1 MAESLWWVM
10 QQMCPLREN
19 RKIIL
24 IITDGEPDSI
34 PAAQEAFKQAQKK
47 GFECYGLGI
56 MCSSIATL
64 LPHTSRVIETLPQCE
79 LSRKLRISVT
89 RLENSQDHFFP
100 FGTVLAFNVSSKEKA
115 WAKGR
120 GACRK

>member
-10 QQMCPLREN
+10 QQMCLLREN

-56 MCSSIATL
+56 MCSNIATCCLMPAASLRRFHSL
-64 LPHTSRVIETLPQCE
+64 LRHCSDC
-79 LSRKLRISVT
+79 
-89 RLENSQDHFFP
+89 
-100 FGTVLAFNVSSKEKA
+100 SK
-115 WAKGR
+115 GP
-120 GACRK
+120 

>member
-1 MAESLWWVM
+1 MTPMAESLWWVM
-10 QQMCPLREN
+10 QQMCLLREN

-56 MCSSIATL
+56 MCSNIATL
-64 LPHTSRVIETLPQCE
+64 LPHTSRVIETLPQLAPALFE
-79 LSRKLRISVT
+79 LLAGALRRK
-89 RLENSQDHFFP
+89 
-100 FGTVLAFNVSSKEKA
+100 A
-115 WAKGR
+115 
-120 GACRK
+120 

>member
-1 MAESLWWVM
+1 MTPMAESLWWVM
-10 QQMCPLREN
+10 QQMCLLREN

-64 LPHTSRVIETLPQCE
+64 LPHASRVIETLPQ
-79 LSRKLRISVT
+79 LAPALFKL
-89 RLENSQDHFFP
+89 LE
-100 FGTVLAFNVSSKEKA
+100 
-115 WAKGR
+115 
-120 GACRK
+120 GALRRNA